1 MLCVVRRASARFA
14 AAAARLQPARRRALC
29 GAGRTGRRERRSG
42 PPQPAARAEGAAA
55 PGRRGR
61 ELRARGRAAR
71 PHPGAGIM
79 DLSLLPDGGM
89 RWLDAS
95 GPKSTIVL
103 STRIRLA
110 RNVQGVPFSQRAKD
124 GDRTAVLE
132 RVSEAAASSDHLAS
146 AVAFH
151 LDQMERPERQLLHE
165 RHLVSKELAGLDRDA
180 RPRPGAALLVQD
192 QVGVMV
198 NEEDHLRLHG
208 MWSGFDV
215 EGAYAAVEAVDAEMG
230 RLLPFAFHPE
240 FGYLTSC
247 PTNAGTG
254 LRASVLI
261 HLPGLVLT
269 KEVGKV
275 LQGLAQVGLTFRGLY
290 GEGSEVVGNFC
301 QLSNQTTLGKS
312 EDELLDHLGKIVR
325 QVIEYEEQAR
335 DVLLRTAPDEVADKT
350 WRAYGLLKYAR
361 KLTFE
366 ETMNLLSGVRLGV
379 GLNLIPSLS
388 VYTLD
393 KLLIFT
399 QPAHLAAL
407 EGRQT
412 GDPELPTVRATYVRR
427 VLETEAA

>member
-1 MLCVVRRASARFA
+1 M
-14 AAAARLQPARRRALC
+14 
-29 GAGRTGRRERRSG
+29 
-42 PPQPAARAEGAAA
+42 
-55 PGRRGR
+55 
-61 ELRARGRAAR
+61 
-71 PHPGAGIM
+71 I

-95 GPKSTIVL
+95 GPQAGVVL

-110 RNVQGVPFSQRAKD
+110 RNLHGYAFSQRA
-124 GDRTAVLE
+124 GDADRAAVLT
-132 RVSEAAASSDHLAS
+132 RVEEAAAAGAKLTD
-146 AVAFH
+146 VVTFR
-151 LDQMERPERQLLHE
+151 LDELERPDRQLLHE
-165 RHLVSKELAGLDRDA
+165 RHLVSKELAGLDRES
-180 RPRPGAALLVQD
+180 RPRPGAALLVQGA
-192 QVGVMV
+192 VGVMV

-208 MWSGFDV
+208 MRSGFAL
-215 EGAYAAVEAVDAEMG
+215 EEAYADVEAVDADLG

-247 PTNAGTG
+247 PTNVGTG

-269 KEVGKV
+269 REIQKV
-275 LQGLAQVGLTFRGLY
+275 LQGLTQVGLTSRGLY
-290 GEGSEVVGNFC
+290 GEGSDVVGNFF

-312 EDELLDHLGKIVR
+312 EVELLDHLGKIVR

-335 DVLLRTAPDEVADKT
+335 EVLTRTAELTVADKV

-361 KLTFE
+361 SLSFE

-379 GLNLIPSLS
+379 GLNLIPDLS
-388 VYTLD
+388 VYTLN
-393 KLLIFT
+393 KLMILT

-407 EGRQT
+407 EGRST

-427 VLETEAA
+427 VLETEAE

>member
-1 MLCVVRRASARFA
+1 M
-14 AAAARLQPARRRALC
+14 
-29 GAGRTGRRERRSG
+29 
-42 PPQPAARAEGAAA
+42 
-55 PGRRGR
+55 
-61 ELRARGRAAR
+61 
-71 PHPGAGIM
+71 I

-89 RWLDAS
+89 GWLDAA
-95 GPKSTIVL
+95 GPKGSIVL

-110 RNVQGVPFSQRAKD
+110 RNLEGYVFSQRAKD
-124 GDRTAVLE
+124 ADRSAVLT
-132 RVSEAAASSDHLAS
+132 RVEEASAASDLLQG
-146 AVAFH
+146 AVTIR
-151 LDQMERPERQLLHE
+151 LDQLEHE
-165 RHLVSKELAGLDRDA
+165 RHLVSKELAGLEREA
-180 RPRPGAALLVQD
+180 RPRPGAALVVQGT
-192 QVGVMV
+192 VGVMV

-208 MWSGFDV
+208 MRSGFALED
-215 EGAYAAVEAVDAEMG
+215 AYADLEGLDADLG

-269 KEVGKV
+269 KEIGKV

-290 GEGSEVVGNFC
+290 GEGSEVVGNFF

-325 QVIEYEEQAR
+325 QVVEYEEQAR
-335 DVLLRTAPDEVADKT
+335 EILLQKAPTEVADKT

-361 KLTFE
+361 SLSFE

-379 GLNLIPSLS
+379 GLNLITGLS
-388 VYTLD
+388 VYTLN

-412 GDPELPTVRATYVRR
+412 GDPELPTARATYVRR
-427 VLETEAA
+427 VLETEAV